1 MSDKDNNVDMSMQS
15 LETKLASKAFIF
27 EIVQGYY
34 SEIIIFM
41 ERKAKLFI
49 MHTWQR
55 RSATAALAQFFNER
69 EFLIIFII

>member
-49 MHTWQR
+49 MHT
-55 RSATAALAQFFNER
+55 
-69 EFLIIFII
+69 